1 MKKVILGILG
11 VVVLGV
17 GGVAVAASMQPDD
30 IHVERSITI
39 AASAADVAP
48 FAEDLQKVNE
58 WSPWEKLDPNVDKK
72 YSEETN
78 VVGST
83 YEWKGNEDVGH
94 GLQTI
99 KSIEPGK
106 VVHELEFF
114 EPFPGKADATIAY
127 AVDGDGVK
135 VTWSLDQKADF
146 PLKVMTTFSSMDDM
160 LGPQFDEGLGMLK
173 PLAET
178 AAKERIAAE
187 KKAEDEATAK
197 VMAEAE
203 AAKEA
208 EAAEAAE
215 GGAAE
220 GEGEGEPTE
229 VAAK

>member
-17 GGVAVAASMQPDD
+17 GGIAVAASMQPDD

-39 AASAADVAP
+39 SASAADVAP

-58 WSPWEKLDPNVDKK
+58 WSPWEEKDPNVDKK

-78 VVGST
+78 VVGAT
-83 YEWKGNEDVGH
+83 YEWKGNEEVGH
-94 GLQTI
+94 GIQTI

-114 EPFPGKADATIAY
+114 EPFPGKADATISY
-127 AVDGDGVK
+127 AVEGSDVK
-135 VTWSLDQKADF
+135 VTWALDQPADF
-146 PLKVMTTFSSMDDM
+146 PLKVMTTFTSMDDM
-160 LGPQFDEGLGMLK
+160 LGPDFEKGLGMLK
-173 PLAET
+173 PLVET

-203 AAKEA
+203 AAKAEEA
-208 EAAEAAE
+208 KAAE
-215 GGAAE
+215 GGAA
-220 GEGEGEPTE
+220 GEGEPTE